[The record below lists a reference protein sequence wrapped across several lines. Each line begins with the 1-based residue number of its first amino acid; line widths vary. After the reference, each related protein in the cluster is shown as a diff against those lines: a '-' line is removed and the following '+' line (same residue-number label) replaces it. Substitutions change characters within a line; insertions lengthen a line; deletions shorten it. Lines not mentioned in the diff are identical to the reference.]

1 MRVMLTAAP
10 LDLAGKVALVT
21 GASRGIG
28 RATAQLLA
36 ARGATLAVHYQS
48 RREAAEETLALLAG
62 TGHASFAAD
71 LARED
76 EVAALVPAVVT
87 RLSGVDI
94 LINNAAIY
102 EAHPPA
108 TASAEQ
114 WRAAWRRTLAIDLL
128 APAHLCHAAV
138 ATMRQRGGGRIVNVS
153 SRGAFR
159 GEPDAPAYG
168 AAKAGLNA
176 MSQSLARA
184 LAPHGIFVFVVAPGW
199 VETDMAEPYL
209 AGPGGDEIRAQS
221 PLGRAARPEE
231 IAMTIAFLAGPGTD
245 YLTGCI
251 VDANGASYLR
261 S

>member
-1 MRVMLTAAP
+1 MLTEAP

-36 ARGATLAVHYQS
+36 ARGATLAVHYQT

-62 TGHASFAAD
+62 AGHASFAAD
-71 LARED
+71 LARDD
-76 EVAALVPAVVT
+76 EVVALVPAVVA
-87 RLSGVDI
+87 RLGGVDI
-94 LINNAAIY
+94 LVNNAAIY
-102 EAHPPA
+102 EPHPPVTA
-108 TASAEQ
+108 TAEE
-114 WRAAWRRTLAIDLL
+114 WRVAWRRTLAVDLL
-128 APAHLCHAAV
+128 APADLCHAAV
-138 ATMRQRGGGRIVNVS
+138 PVMRARGGGRIVNVS

-199 VETDMAEPYL
+199 VETDMAAPYL

-231 IAMTIAFLAGPGTD
+231 IASTIAFLAGPGTD